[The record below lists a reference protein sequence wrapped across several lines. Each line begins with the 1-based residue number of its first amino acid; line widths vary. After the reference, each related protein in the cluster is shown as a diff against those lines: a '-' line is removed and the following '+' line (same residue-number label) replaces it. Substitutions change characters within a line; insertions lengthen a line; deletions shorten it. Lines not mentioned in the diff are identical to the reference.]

1 VDVTSSSSEDEGG
14 RVVQSAKQRALSQ
27 FDKLGSAIKLASSS
41 GNHVSLMEGYEN
53 LMKAV
58 GKNKVT
64 GGIPRSVVKN
74 MCDVEDLVTVALAD
88 KASFRKLAPKQGRAL
103 NRLKLALRKNA
114 KTFGP
119 IMKEYRANPIVDE
132 EDVPDVKKVM
142 TTMTTAARTAIQ
154 VEAVILKAAKVATA
168 TMTEATVILPSLGPP
183 RLPAPRR
190 MTIPL
195 LQVQLV
201 S

>member
-1 VDVTSSSSEDEGG
+1 VTSSSSEDEGG

-74 MCDVEDLVTVALAD
+74 MVDVEDLVTVAVAD

-103 NRLKLALRKNA
+103 NRLKLALRKN
-114 KTFGP
+114 G
-119 IMKEYRANPIVDE
+119 RHS
-132 EDVPDVKKVM
+132 VP
-142 TTMTTAARTAIQ
+142 
-154 VEAVILKAAKVATA
+154 L
-168 TMTEATVILPSLGPP
+168 
-183 RLPAPRR
+183 
-190 MTIPL
+190 
-195 LQVQLV
+195 
-201 S
+201 